1 LRRAK
6 RGARCRS
13 DHGQAAVLLGRA
25 WRDGK
30 DAARAL
36 TRLVPLKHR
45 TEYEP
50 EDVPKAMAKRAVEHP
65 TGSFA

>member
-1 LRRAK
+1 
-6 RGARCRS
+6 
-13 DHGQAAVLLGRA
+13 VLLGRA